1 MEMTVLDILD
11 LYTNDRKLS
20 QELFDNYE
28 KFIDKIRKLKDF
40 NLEDVLKIVPYIE
53 KLKIAR
59 MASIDVFH
67 EYKLP
72 NDLVMMILYLLFRSK
87 LGSFM
92 TINILT
98 QPVVNKINSLFLDV
112 FPKDIPKIM
121 KDGLHIEAKKYPLFD
136 NITRIIMYNEEPLE
150 GKDRL
155 SLILFMT
162 DMRYITATLP
172 YSYILG
178 NVAEDV
184 GKLEFEGEVKD
195 ENLTPFRKALMFC
208 FIFAILIEAENTP
221 TVVKDTKKSENV
233 KRNKTEKKIT
243 DGWIERTVYI
253 NKKYLSSKKNE
264 IHTTLYKDNKV
275 LKKVTVTGFLRNQ
288 AYGKNFSLR
297 KYIYIETH
305 PSYRWTIEGD
315 KKITYY
321 LKQD

>member
-59 MASIDVFH
+59 MASIEVFH

-305 PSYRWTIEGD
+305 HSYRWTIEGD
-315 KKITYY
+315 KKIIYY